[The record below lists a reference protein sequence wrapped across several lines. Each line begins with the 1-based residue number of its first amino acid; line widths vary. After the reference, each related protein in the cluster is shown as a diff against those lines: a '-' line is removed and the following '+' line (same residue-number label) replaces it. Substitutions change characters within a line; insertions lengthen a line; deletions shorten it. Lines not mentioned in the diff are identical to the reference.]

1 MNRKVTARILN
12 MDSTIIG
19 WKEYAEGFYDPPT
32 TNSSYLLFIGITDV
46 LDSWYPW
53 VKIKETMDYYSQYMD
68 QGSICL
74 FFLATSPNDLFG
86 DIEKGWQARV
96 YKAIKY
102 FSDYKTDLGYYGTII
117 YSDQTKYE
125 KEEKEKRKDPR
136 LVITQMLYDAAN
148 NHGASGA
155 YSSPI
160 LTSGVYHSVAS
171 IAEKN
176 GFAHFVFSPNFET
189 RV

>member
-1 MNRKVTARILN
+1 
-12 MDSTIIG
+12 MDNTIIG
-19 WKEYAEGFYDPPT
+19 WKEYAEGFYDPPST
-32 TNSSYLLFIGITDV
+32 SSSYLLFIGVTD
-46 LDSWYPW
+46 LRNSCYPW
-53 VKIKETMDYYSQYMD
+53 KKIKETMDYYSQYMD

-74 FFLATSPNDLFG
+74 FFLATSKFDLFG
-86 DIEKGWQARV
+86 DEEAKLPGV
-96 YKAIKY
+96 MYNAIKY
-102 FSDYKTDLGYYGTII
+102 FSDYTPDIGYYGTII
-117 YSDQTKYE
+117 YQNQDSFLKDTGR
-125 KEEKEKRKDPR
+125 EERKDPR

-160 LTSGVYHSVAS
+160 LTSHVYHSVAS

-189 RV
+189 RD